1 MHYGV
6 SVQWTKK
13 NRYLSELY
21 ANYSPGNW
29 PHLSRIGNGVY
40 TRHCPAL
47 GALDDLYATRGAAA
61 TWVQAQ
67 VTAMYVASGSRDG
80 AMANAITVFSENF
93 SNVAAAYKLT
103 ELMLFF
109 SRYAAGMYDDSYTTF
124 SARRIGV
131 AFHKEF
137 LPQRD
142 QVIAKI
148 ERENGA
154 RKMTIPAF
162 AIKRQAY
169 DAASDFSFSLRILR
183 DSEELRKDLCV
194 SGMGV
199 NGIAESVL
207 PKSEV
212 WRVHD
217 YVKRGDIRIIKMD
230 AITRLSGSLSED
242 NSKDDRLPILAK
254 ESPSEGKNSNKDK
267 N

>member
-1 MHYGV
+1 
-6 SVQWTKK
+6 
-13 NRYLSELY
+13 
-21 ANYSPGNW
+21 
-29 PHLSRIGNGVY
+29 
-40 TRHCPAL
+40 
-47 GALDDLYATRGAAA
+47 
-61 TWVQAQ
+61 
-67 VTAMYVASGSRDG
+67 
-80 AMANAITVFSENF
+80 
-93 SNVAAAYKLT
+93 
-103 ELMLFF
+103 MLFF
-109 SRYAAGMYDDSYTTF
+109 SRYSAGMYDDSYTTF

-142 QVIAKI
+142 QVLARI

-154 RKMTIPAF
+154 KRMTIPAF

-169 DAASDFSFSLRILR
+169 DAASDFAISLRILR

-199 NGIAESVL
+199 NGIAEGVL

-230 AITRLSGSLSED
+230 AITRLSDSLSED
-242 NSKDDRLPILAK
+242 NGKDDRLPISEK
-254 ESPSEGKNSNKDK
+254 ENSSEGKNSNKDK

>member
-1 MHYGV
+1 MTEKSV
-6 SVQWTKK
+6 S
-13 NRYLSELY
+13 S
-21 ANYSPGNW
+21 
-29 PHLSRIGNGVY
+29 I
-40 TRHCPAL
+40 
-47 GALDDLYATRGAAA
+47 
-61 TWVQAQ
+61 
-67 VTAMYVASGSRDG
+67 
-80 AMANAITVFSENF
+80 FS
-93 SNVAAAYKLT
+93 
-103 ELMLFF
+103 
-109 SRYAAGMYDDSYTTF
+109 DS
-124 SARRIGV
+124 IKV

-183 DSEELRKDLCV
+183 DSEELRKELCV

-199 NGIAESVL
+199 NGIAEGVL

-217 YVKRGDIRIIKMD
+217 YVKRGDVRIIKMD

-242 NSKDDRLPILAK
+242 NSEDDRLPTLAK
-254 ESPSEGKNSNKDK
+254 ESPSEDKNSNKDK